1 LALTA
6 IMGRSAL
13 VHGLPAKPD
22 ASGGAVAWNGSFPI
36 RQPRRRTRQTAV
48 VLIEAVIQNELK
60 SPGLSDQQ
68 ITAEIEK
75 HRRLVLAP
83 TTPTGIN

>member
-1 LALTA
+1 
-6 IMGRSAL
+6 MGRSAL

-60 SPGLSDQQ
+60 SAGLTDQQ
-68 ITAEIEK
+68 IAAEIAK
-75 HRRLVLAP
+75 RKPQIPA
-83 TTPTGIN
+83 PTGIN